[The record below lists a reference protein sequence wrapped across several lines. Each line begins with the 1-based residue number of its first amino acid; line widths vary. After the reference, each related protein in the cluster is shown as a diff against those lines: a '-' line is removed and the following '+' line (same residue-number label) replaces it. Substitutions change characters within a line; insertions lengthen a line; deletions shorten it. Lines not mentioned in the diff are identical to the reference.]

1 MARQRPRPL
10 LYQLVRY
17 DLAVNKL
24 SIEDNILPAIQ
35 IAGFLN
41 PIDALLDQVPDSLH
55 IFLGHSIDKQAQMLR
70 YHFDSPLLIH
80 NLDCG
85 GGVQQL
91 AII

>member
-1 MARQRPRPL
+1 
-10 LYQLVRY
+10 
-17 DLAVNKL
+17 
-24 SIEDNILPAIQ
+24 
-35 IAGFLN
+35 
-41 PIDALLDQVPDSLH
+41 LLDQVPDSLH

>member
-24 SIEDNILPAIQ
+24 NIEDNILPAIQ

-41 PIDALLDQVPDSLH
+41 PIDSLLDQVPDSLH